1 MPQDQWAD
9 PETMAATDATEHR
22 ASAGT
27 PGHRVFKDPP
37 AHPVPRVSEA
47 PPGTPEP
54 QEKWVHKESRV

>member
-1 MPQDQWAD
+1 
-9 PETMAATDATEHR
+9 MAATDATEHR

-54 QEKWVHKESRV
+54 QEKWVPKESRG